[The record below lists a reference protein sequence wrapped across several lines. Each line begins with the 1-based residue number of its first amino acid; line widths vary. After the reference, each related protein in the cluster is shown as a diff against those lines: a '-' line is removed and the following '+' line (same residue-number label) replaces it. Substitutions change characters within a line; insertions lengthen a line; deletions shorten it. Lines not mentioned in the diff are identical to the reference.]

1 MLSRLLLMMTTCSIL
16 TAMSN
21 SDNMYEQLKS
31 RQKLV
36 QSLLKLDES
45 KLVKKLQSMS
55 VDVYINRFG
64 LIIYEGSEIDYYELI
79 SEVEKLVED
88 LPQEEVEQYS
98 K

>member
-1 MLSRLLLMMTTCSIL
+1 MTIMSFLL

-21 SDNMYEQLKS
+21 TEKAYEQIQS

-36 QSLLKLDES
+36 QSLIKLDEN

-55 VDVYINRFG
+55 VDIYINRFG
-64 LIIYEGSEIDYYELI
+64 HIIWEGSEIDYYELLA
-79 SEVEKLVED
+79 EVDRLVED
-88 LPQEEVEQYS
+88 LPQEEVEEYS

>member
-1 MLSRLLLMMTTCSIL
+1 MSSLL

-21 SDNMYEQLKS
+21 TEKAYEQVYS

-36 QSLLKLDES
+36 ESLLKLDEN

-55 VDVYINRFG
+55 VDFYINRFG
-64 LIIYEGSEIDYYELI
+64 LIIWEGSEIDYYELLA
-79 SEVEKLVED
+79 EVDRLVED
-88 LPQEEVEQYS
+88 LPQEEVEEYS

>member
-1 MLSRLLLMMTTCSIL
+1 
-16 TAMSN
+16 MSN

-36 QSLLKLDES
+36 ESLLKLDEN

-64 LIIYEGSEIDYYELI
+64 SIIYEGSEIDYYEHI

-88 LPQEEVEQYS
+88 LPQDEVEQYS

>member
-1 MLSRLLLMMTTCSIL
+1 MTIMSSLL

-21 SDNMYEQLKS
+21 TEKAYEQVYS

-36 QSLLKLDES
+36 ESLLKLDEN

-55 VDVYINRFG
+55 VDIYINRFG
-64 LIIYEGSEIDYYELI
+64 HIIWEGSEIDYYELLA
-79 SEVEKLVED
+79 EVDRLVED
-88 LPQEEVEQYS
+88 LPQEEVEEYS

>member
-1 MLSRLLLMMTTCSIL
+1 MTIMSFLL

-21 SDNMYEQLKS
+21 TEKAYEQVYS

-36 QSLLKLDES
+36 ESLLKLDES

-55 VDVYINRFG
+55 VDIYINRFG
-64 LIIYEGSEIDYYELI
+64 HIIWEGSEIDYYELLA
-79 SEVEKLVED
+79 EVDRLVED
-88 LPQEEVEQYS
+88 LPQEEVEEYS

>member
-1 MLSRLLLMMTTCSIL
+1 MSSLL

-21 SDNMYEQLKS
+21 TEKAYEQVYS

-36 QSLLKLDES
+36 ESLIKLDEN

-55 VDVYINRFG
+55 VDIYINRFG
-64 LIIYEGSEIDYYELI
+64 HIIWEGSEIDYYELLA
-79 SEVEKLVED
+79 EVDRLVED
-88 LPQEEVEQYS
+88 LPQEEVEEYS

>member
-1 MLSRLLLMMTTCSIL
+1 MSSLL

-21 SDNMYEQLKS
+21 TEKAYEQVYS

-36 QSLLKLDES
+36 ENLIKLDES

-55 VDVYINRFG
+55 VDIYINRFG
-64 LIIYEGSEIDYYELI
+64 HIIWEGSEIDYYELLA
-79 SEVEKLVED
+79 EVDRLVED
-88 LPQEEVEQYS
+88 LPQEEVEEYS

>member
-1 MLSRLLLMMTTCSIL
+1 
-16 TAMSN
+16 MSN
-21 SDNMYEQLKS
+21 SENMYEQLKS

-36 QSLLKLDES
+36 QSLLKLDEN

-79 SEVEKLVED
+79 SEIEKLVED

>member
-1 MLSRLLLMMTTCSIL
+1 
-16 TAMSN
+16 MSN
-21 SDNMYEQLKS
+21 TDKAYEQVYS

-36 QSLLKLDES
+36 ESLLKLDEA

-64 LIIYEGSEIDYYELI
+64 HIIWEGSEIDYYELI
-79 SEVEKLVED
+79 TEVEKLVED

>member
-1 MLSRLLLMMTTCSIL
+1 MTIMSFLL

-21 SDNMYEQLKS
+21 TEKAYEQIQS

-36 QSLLKLDES
+36 ESLLKLDEN

-55 VDVYINRFG
+55 VDIYINRFG
-64 LIIYEGSEIDYYELI
+64 HIIWEGSEIDYYELLA
-79 SEVEKLVED
+79 EVDRLVED
-88 LPQEEVEQYS
+88 LPQEEVEEYS

>member
-1 MLSRLLLMMTTCSIL
+1 MSSLL

-21 SDNMYEQLKS
+21 TEKAYEQIQS

-36 QSLLKLDES
+36 ESLLKLDEN

-55 VDVYINRFG
+55 VDIYINRFG
-64 LIIYEGSEIDYYELI
+64 HIIWEGSEVDYYELLA
-79 SEVEKLVED
+79 EVDSLVED
-88 LPQEEVEQYS
+88 LPQEEVEEYS